1 MTKDWNSLTK
11 YWVVWRNVSKFFF
24 YSYPGPSE
32 WIWEVIYVRDNELWF
47 FSSVYSTN
55 DQQVQY
61 IFLFFIIPHCESVGE
76 FPYPHTYL
84 KAPPWTPK
92 LLKHAMHLLK
102 GCLTS
107 IHFTAHISLS
117 LIWISPIYFSVVC
130 SIPQKYIILRVNW
143 ISFKT
148 P

>member
-11 YWVVWRNVSKFFF
+11 YWVVWRNVSNFFF

-32 WIWEVIYVRDNELWF
+32 WIWGNLCEGQWTLIF

-61 IFLFFIIPHCESVGE
+61 IFLFYHPSLWECWWIPIS
-76 FPYPHTYL
+76 PHIPQSPTL
-84 KAPPWTPK
+84 DTQATETCD
-92 LLKHAMHLLK
+92 ASFK

-117 LIWISPIYFSVVC
+117 LIWISPIYFSVVY
-130 SIPQKYIILRVNW
+130 SSPQKYIIPK
-143 ISFKT
+143 S
-148 P
+148 